1 VKLEPRIPCYNMKKI
16 RWSYELNLLYF
27 QTVLSYFLE
36 GFMMS
41 KKIYQVVDDLQ
52 DAVVGKSPKV

>member
-1 VKLEPRIPCYNMKKI
+1 VLQHEKMCCY
-16 RWSYELNLLYF
+16 YGLNLLYF
-27 QTVLSYFLE
+27 QTVLFYVLKGFLT
-36 GFMMS
+36 S